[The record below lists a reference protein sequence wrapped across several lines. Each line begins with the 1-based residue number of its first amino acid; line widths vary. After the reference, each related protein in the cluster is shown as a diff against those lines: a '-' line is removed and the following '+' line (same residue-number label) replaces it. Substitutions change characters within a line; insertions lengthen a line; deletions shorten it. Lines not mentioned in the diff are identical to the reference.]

1 MNYIDFVVRNKH
13 IESRQNAIIAD
24 NTDYMMRFAFD
35 EGWADYPD
43 KTVLVLD
50 NEGKIWELHLTGG
63 ATEVTLPKLI
73 GRKLLAVGVTA
84 TAGGGEISTD
94 AVSLR
99 VNPSI
104 RTGASEVI
112 ESPESG
118 AKDMLE
124 EYRQKYDALIAE
136 LQAAIDS
143 TYLGVTGAEV
153 GQTVRITEV
162 DEDGNPVA
170 WEAVDFPEQIQTDYE
185 QTDETAAD
193 YLKNRPFGNVAYDG
207 IFFKRVP
214 GGYNLVRVPGFNDLA
229 NIQGSRKAEIRRGG
243 NVVNTGSANVS
254 VSDYDGSISIKYT
267 SAQTIISFSGS
278 YGTLNMIYVQ
288 WNGGISNE
296 GEYVLHIDGLYY
308 KEYIKLSADK
318 VEGTLPYASTSDYIP
333 VSAGSGYSNYRAK
346 ALSSVIP
353 ILGVSGAS
361 VGQIVKIKSVDSSG
375 KPTAWEAVELPIGAY
390 TVNLTMGDDG
400 SITADKTFAEIKA
413 AYDEGKVVNAKFA
426 DAIVPLQLLVDSEAA
441 FKLTNANSSGVYTAS
456 LICTSANVWSM
467 SQDGFD
473 ASTTLGLTGATV
485 GQTVKIK
492 VVDEN
497 GVPTEW
503 EPADMPSGSGGGTD
517 TSLGVTGAEVGQI
530 VKIKAVDENGVP
542 TEWEASDVK
551 PLKLV
556 GEYTL
561 SENALRFD
569 VENLDISANAISI
582 ILGEITSNPG
592 PALTVYLNGVKWA
605 NFGGSM
611 GKDTKIWLWKQDD
624 TWHLKALMSNG
635 AIHNG
640 NFATGSVVS
649 PITSIGITT
658 HYAEGNS
665 NEDITQ
671 GYYFSSGA
679 KMRIYEGVMPNVGY

>member
-35 EGWADYPD
+35 EGWDGYPD

-63 ATEVTLPKLI
+63 ATEIKLPKFI

-84 TAGGGEISTD
+84 TAGDGEISTD

-170 WEAVDFPEQIQTDYE
+170 WEAVDFPEQIQTDFE

-207 IFFKRVP
+207 IVFEKVFVF
-214 GGYNLVRVPGFNDLA
+214 GGYNLVHVPGFDVLV
-229 NIQGSRKAEIRRGG
+229 NIQGSRQAEIRRGG
-243 NVVNTGSANVS
+243 NVVNTGSASVS
-254 VSDYDGSISIKYT
+254 VSDRDGSISIKYNST
-267 SAQTIISFSGS
+267 AGTIIEFKGS
-278 YGTLNMIYVQ
+278 NGYLSEINVQ
-288 WNGGISNE
+288 SNTDITSVS
-296 GEYVLHIDGLYY
+296 EYTLHIDGLYY
-308 KEYIKLSADK
+308 EEYIKLSADK
-318 VEGTLPYASTSDYIP
+318 VEGTLPYAEASDYIP
-333 VSAGSGYSNYRAK
+333 VSSGSGKSNYTAK

-375 KPTAWEAVELPIGAY
+375 KPTSWEAIDIPTEVFA
-390 TVNLTMGDDG
+390 VNLAMGEDE
-400 SITADKTFAEIKA
+400 SITADKTLTEIKEA
-413 AYDEGKVVNAKFA
+413 FDSGKIVVAKLMG
-426 DAIVPLQLLVDSEAA
+426 ILSIPLIGISNGS
-441 FKLTNANSSGVYTAS
+441 KANFQAMTDNQVMYFW
-456 LICTSANVWSM
+456 CK
-467 SQDGFD
+467 SQDGSDTWGMDVIDMATAAEARSLGITGSTAGQIVKVKSVD
-473 ASTTLGLTGATV
+473 ASG
-485 GQTVKIK
+485 
-492 VVDEN
+492 N
-497 GVPTEW
+497 PTEW
-503 EPADMPSGSGGGTD
+503 ESVDFSPATLK
-517 TSLGVTGAEVGQI
+517 TW
-530 VKIKAVDENGVP
+530 
-542 TEWEASDVK
+542 TEADLE
-551 PLKLV
+551 
-556 GEYTL
+556 E
-561 SENALRFD
+561 
-569 VENLDISANAISI
+569 
-582 ILGEITSNPG
+582 
-592 PALTVYLNGVKWA
+592 
-605 NFGGSM
+605 
-611 GKDTKIWLWKQDD
+611 
-624 TWHLKALMSNG
+624 
-635 AIHNG
+635 
-640 NFATGSVVS
+640 
-649 PITSIGITT
+649 TT
-658 HYAEGNS
+658 
-665 NEDITQ
+665 
-671 GYYFSSGA
+671 
-679 KMRIYEGVMPNVGY
+679 